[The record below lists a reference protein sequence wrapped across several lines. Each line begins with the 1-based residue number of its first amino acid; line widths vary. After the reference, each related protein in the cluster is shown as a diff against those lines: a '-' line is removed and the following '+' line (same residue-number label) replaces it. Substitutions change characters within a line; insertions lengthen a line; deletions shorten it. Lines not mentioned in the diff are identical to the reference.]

1 MKLWLIIT
9 INSKYH
15 ILPMYERIQAAED
28 DVILT
33 TLPSRDKC
41 QKSTRLTKQIRT
53 KLDSDNEGFTA

>member
-1 MKLWLIIT
+1 
-9 INSKYH
+9 
-15 ILPMYERIQAAED
+15 MYERIQAAED